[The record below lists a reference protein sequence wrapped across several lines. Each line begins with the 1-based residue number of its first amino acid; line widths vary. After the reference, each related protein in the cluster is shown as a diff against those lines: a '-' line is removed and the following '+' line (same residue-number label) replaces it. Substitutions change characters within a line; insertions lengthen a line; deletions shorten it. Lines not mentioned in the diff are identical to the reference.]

1 MKHSIIRAPLDS
13 EIVLLATRTRSW
25 LAISPPGAPSAFR
38 AVYQPDTLV
47 SVLNI
52 SGRATGPDQKA
63 RQLATSDLMRGRP
76 VLIEYARF
84 ADALAARAAV
94 MRAMW
99 S

>member
-1 MKHSIIRAPLDS
+1 MKFPIRAPVDS
-13 EIVLLATRTRSW
+13 DVVLLATRTRSW
-25 LAISPPGAPSAFR
+25 LAISPPGAPAALQ
-38 AVYQPDTLV
+38 AVYRPDSLV

-63 RQLATSDLMRGRP
+63 RQLATADLMRGRP

-84 ADALAARAAV
+84 ADALSARTAV
-94 MRAMW
+94 IKGMW